1 MGDEILDRV
10 RVFARR
16 EAPAEDDEAAATAD
30 AAADTSD
37 STSSTAQLEGADEMA
52 KSEPEQVAQEEAAEP
67 VATATESPAAN
78 GKAAAGAVSD
88 GALPAAGGIRGC
100 PIPAGAVLFGELTSA
115 FVDGPNLIRHLGA
128 RKHTG
133 ALVDAGG
140 GGTQV
145 AILHEGNV
153 VAMVSAGSGGS
164 NTRRLDRLTLAGPGA
179 GDEHELTVLT
189 YRPEVSVALAQLVN
203 VAERFER
210 MHGSFVD
217 LPALLA
223 FLRREKANGAVRVST
238 PSDTGIV
245 LLRGGEV
252 LGAYTRQKPEL
263 EDAEV
268 VYPLAKEA
276 EAEIDVHVG
285 ALAVPPPSLP
295 ATSVA

>member
-16 EAPAEDDEAAATAD
+16 DDPEGAAESPSDESTVEPEGADQMAKTESEQVVAEESPEATANTEAVASNGAASSAAAT
-30 AAADTSD
+30 TG
-37 STSSTAQLEGADEMA
+37 LGA
-52 KSEPEQVAQEEAAEP
+52 P
-67 VATATESPAAN
+67 
-78 GKAAAGAVSD
+78 GA
-88 GALPAAGGIRGC
+88 IRGC
-100 PIPAGAVLFGELTSA
+100 PIPAGAVIFGELTSA
-115 FVDGPNLIRHLGA
+115 FVDGPRLIRFLGD

-140 GGTQV
+140 GSTQV

-153 VAMVSAGSGGS
+153 VALVGAGSGGGD
-164 NTRRLDRLTLAGPGA
+164 TRRLDKLALPGPGA
-179 GDEHELTVLT
+179 SDEHELTVLT
-189 YRPEVSVALAQLVN
+189 YRPEISLALAQLVN
-203 VAERFER
+203 VPERFER

-238 PSDTGIV
+238 RGDTGIV

-263 EDAEV
+263 EDAEIV
-268 VYPLAKEA
+268 FPLAKEA
-276 EAEIDVHVG
+276 DAEIDVHVG
-285 ALAVPPPSLP
+285 ALTMPPPSVST
-295 ATSVA
+295 ASVA